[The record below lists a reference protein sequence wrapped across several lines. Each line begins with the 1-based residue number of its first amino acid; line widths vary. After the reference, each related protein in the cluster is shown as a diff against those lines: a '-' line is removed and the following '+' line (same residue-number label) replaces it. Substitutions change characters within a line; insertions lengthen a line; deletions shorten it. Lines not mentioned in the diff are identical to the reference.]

1 MALMHSSTLHAK
13 ITTTGHQEDL
23 DKNMK
28 IENKNMKIE
37 NKRNRAK
44 ERPIMPA

>member
-1 MALMHSSTLHAK
+1 MALKHSSTLHAK
-13 ITTTGHQEDL
+13 IITTGHQEEL

-28 IENKNMKIE
+28 VE

-44 ERPIMPA
+44 DYACLIF

>member
-1 MALMHSSTLHAK
+1 MVVIPPTMALTHSSALHAK
-13 ITTTGHQEDL
+13 IITTGHQEEL
-23 DKNMK
+23 D
-28 IENKNMKIE
+28 KNMKIE

>member
-1 MALMHSSTLHAK
+1 MIPTTMALTHCSTLHAK
-13 ITTTGHQEDL
+13 IIATGHQEEL
-23 DKNMK
+23 D
-28 IENKNMKIE
+28 KNMKIE